1 MWLCFED
8 TCCINAN
15 CGYRKQCKLS
25 VTEIQSSL
33 YKLYIFRLHLRI
45 NQSQSPCFSLTQF
58 LATKLDHILRCR
70 KMWLKMQTMFRDAML
85 TQNAVPLYHVIYC
98 DNAKHSVNN
107 TYFRY
112 MMVDN
117 TSSEISV
124 AVWMLPLENETF
136 GCCRSR
142 SLKISL
148 HNTIKELLLPIL
160 EGYVTVFYFL
170 VTWYAY
176 G

>member
-1 MWLCFED
+1 
-8 TCCINAN
+8 
-15 CGYRKQCKLS
+15 
-25 VTEIQSSL
+25 
-33 YKLYIFRLHLRI
+33 
-45 NQSQSPCFSLTQF
+45 
-58 LATKLDHILRCR
+58 
-70 KMWLKMQTMFRDAML
+70 
-85 TQNAVPLYHVIYC
+85 
-98 DNAKHSVNN
+98 
-107 TYFRY
+107 

-124 AVWMLPLENETF
+124 AVGMLPLENETF